1 MDEIFFEINILR
13 TECVKFI
20 EEQNVKIDALK
31 EQWLEKYCPIKV
43 GDKLNVGVPS
53 FHAVVNKVECKF
65 TDYGNLNQRIFWV
78 ATGDNVHNKNGNR
91 THYRGSTQSILHEG
105 IFKEFGFYENN

>member
-1 MDEIFFEINILR
+1 MDEIFFEINLLR

-43 GDKLNVGVPS
+43 GNTIASGDPNFYFHVDKIRCVFTNYGAVP
-53 FHAVVNKVECKF
+53 
-65 TDYGNLNQRIFWV
+65 QRIFWEAV
-78 ATGDNVHNKNGNR
+78 GVVRNLKGDIVEFRGLKTFTVGEMWFNDKGFHENK
-91 THYRGSTQSILHEG
+91 
-105 IFKEFGFYENN
+105 